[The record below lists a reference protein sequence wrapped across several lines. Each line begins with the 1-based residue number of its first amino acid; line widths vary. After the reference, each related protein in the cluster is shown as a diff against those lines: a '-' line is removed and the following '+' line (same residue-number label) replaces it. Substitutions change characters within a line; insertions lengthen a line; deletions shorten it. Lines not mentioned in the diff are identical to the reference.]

1 MVPRLLN
8 PRLRPVNDFATAVVP
23 VAAIVVSGLV
33 SVLVPRISG
42 NLAKDLA
49 RENRI
54 QQRLAD
60 AYVDV
65 LQIVEREGLWLQA
78 AVTNL
83 KNSVWDEYEQI
94 PRLRAPEPTLADQAT
109 AAALLAAFG
118 SNDVR
123 ENYDEWRSAMSAA
136 LQEREGVYWN
146 LQESGDPDA
155 RPSEQDL
162 RELAEI
168 RYPREQAARSR
179 LADAIA
185 RELGHRPTST
195 N

>member
-1 MVPRLLN
+1 M
-8 PRLRPVNDFATAVVP
+8 NDIAAAVVS

-60 AYVDV
+60 AYLGV

-83 KNSVWDEYEQI
+83 QNLVWDEYEQV
-94 PRLRAPEPTLADQAT
+94 PLLLVPEPVLADQAT
-109 AAALLAAFG
+109 AAALLDAFG
-118 SNDVR
+118 SDDVH
-123 ENYDEWRSAMSAA
+123 ENYDRWRSAMSAA
-136 LQEREGVYWN
+136 VYEREGVYWN
-146 LQESGDPDA
+146 LQESGDPAA
-155 RPSEQDL
+155 RPSEQEL
-162 RELAEI
+162 RKLAEALC
-168 RYPREQAARSR
+168 PGEQSARKR
-179 LADAIA
+179 LADVIA
-185 RELGHRPTST
+185 RELGHRPPPS